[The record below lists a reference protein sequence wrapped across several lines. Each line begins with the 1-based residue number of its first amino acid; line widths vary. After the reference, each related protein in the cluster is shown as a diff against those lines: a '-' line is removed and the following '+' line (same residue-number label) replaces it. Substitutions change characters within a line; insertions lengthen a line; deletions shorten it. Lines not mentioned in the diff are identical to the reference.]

1 MTMKYAIITGS
12 SRGLGEAIAK
22 RMLEEK
28 VKVIGVARSENE
40 ELKMLAKQLGGEY
53 HFYPCNLAS
62 TTEIRSVF
70 HEISDLTI
78 NEQTEQV
85 YLINNA
91 GMIEPIETAGQ
102 LDDQAISTNVQVN
115 LTAPIQISNLF
126 LHKAKDS
133 RTPLSIVN
141 VTSGAAERPVHG
153 WSLYCSTKAGIN
165 MFTKTTGLELENQ
178 QSQIKVIGYSPG
190 IMDTEMQSTIR
201 SSSEEAFAEL
211 DTFKDYKE
219 KGMLRTPT
227 VVANALVLLILE
239 GKVDNGKIYY
249 VNDLI

>member
-1 MTMKYAIITGS
+1 MKYAIITGS
-12 SRGLGEAIAK
+12 SRGLGEAIAN

-28 VKVIGVARSENE
+28 VKVIGVARSDNE
-40 ELKMLAKQLGGEY
+40 KLRDLAKQLGGEY

-70 HEISDLTI
+70 HEISELTF
-78 NEQTEQV
+78 NEQTDQV

-91 GMIEPIETAGQ
+91 GIIEPIETAG
-102 LDDQAISTNVQVN
+102 LLNDQAMLTNIQVN
-115 LTAPIQISNLF
+115 LTAPIQICNLM
-126 LHKAKDS
+126 LKKAKAS
-133 RTPLSIVN
+133 NVPLTVTN

-190 IMDTEMQSTIR
+190 IMDTGMQSTIR

-219 KGMLRTPT
+219 KGMLRTPA

-239 GKVDNGKIYY
+239 DKVENGRIYY
-249 VNDLI
+249 VNDLL

>member
-1 MTMKYAIITGS
+1 MKYAIITGS
-12 SRGLGEAIAK
+12 SRGLGEAIAN

-28 VKVIGVARSENE
+28 VKVIGVARSDNE
-40 ELKMLAKQLGGEY
+40 KLRDLAKQLGGEY

-70 HEISDLTI
+70 HEISELTF
-78 NEQTEQV
+78 NDQTDQV

-91 GMIEPIETAGQ
+91 GIIEPIETAGQ
-102 LDDQAISTNVQVN
+102 LDDQAIATNIQVN
-115 LTAPIQISNLF
+115 LTAPIQISNLI
-126 LHKAKDS
+126 LKNANESK
-133 RTPLSIVN
+133 TPLTIVN
-141 VTSGAAERPVHG
+141 ITSGAAERPVHG

-165 MFTKTTGLELENQ
+165 MFTKTTGLELVNQ

-211 DTFKDYKE
+211 DTFKDYKV
-219 KGMLRTPT
+219 KGMLRTPA
-227 VVANALVLLILE
+227 VVANALVLLVLE
-239 GKVDNGKIYY
+239 DKVENGRIYY
-249 VNDLI
+249 VNDLL